1 MASASEKP
9 IIGISMGDPAGIGAE
24 VILKALMDPEIRQM
38 ARFVVYGIDE
48 LLTYVAD
55 NCEFDIFW
63 RKISLQ
69 DIRNQTGHIYGV
81 VVADYDDINWD
92 VSRNPIKPSV
102 TGGKASM
109 RFVKDATEDAINGN
123 IDALVTAPICKASW
137 YLAGFKKYPGH
148 TELLTSLC
156 RAKRSAMMFTGA
168 PFRVTLATIH
178 EGLFSLRHSFKIGTV
193 FDAID
198 LTNETL
204 KKYFDIETPHIA
216 VCGLNPHAGEGGLFG
231 DEEER
236 VIAPAVLLAQEAGI
250 KVTAPMPAD
259 TLFYHALT
267 SGKYDCV
274 IAMYHDQGL
283 IPVKMLAFDKAVN
296 ITIGLPIIRTSPDH
310 GTAFDI
316 VNTNSAN
323 PSSMIEAI
331 KTACKMAS
339 YRINR
344 PLITR

>member
-1 MASASEKP
+1 M
-9 IIGISMGDPAGIGAE
+9 
-24 VILKALMDPEIRQM
+24 
-38 ARFVVYGIDE
+38 
-48 LLTYVAD
+48 
-55 NCEFDIFW
+55 
-63 RKISLQ
+63 
-69 DIRNQTGHIYGV
+69 
-81 VVADYDDINWD
+81 
-92 VSRNPIKPSV
+92 
-102 TGGKASM
+102 
-109 RFVKDATEDAINGN
+109 
-123 IDALVTAPICKASW
+123 
-137 YLAGFKKYPGH
+137 
-148 TELLTSLC
+148 
-156 RAKRSAMMFTGA
+156 
-168 PFRVTLATIH
+168 
-178 EGLFSLRHSFKIGTV
+178 

-250 KVTAPMPAD
+250 DVTAPMPAD

-274 IAMYHDQGL
+274 VAMYHDQGL
-283 IPVKMLAFDKAVN
+283 IPIKMLAFDKAVN